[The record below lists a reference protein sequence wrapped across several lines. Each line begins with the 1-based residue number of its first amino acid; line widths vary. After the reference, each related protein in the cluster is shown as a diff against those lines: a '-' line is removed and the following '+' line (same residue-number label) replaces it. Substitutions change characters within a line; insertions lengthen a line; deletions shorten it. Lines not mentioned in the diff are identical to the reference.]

1 MNKKIIFLCMAIFIF
16 TAQSVFAASAG
27 RAEFKVNYF
36 SSSVIARTADS
47 PRTLRIEIGLNKA
60 SDAYKAYASKRSP
73 NELVVDLQKTKLG
86 KVKRSIALPGGLAQ
100 KIQFSGVGSSDS
112 RAVITLPTD
121 AADAN
126 YKVYTLPKDKRTG
139 KPFRIVIDV
148 MDGPAIKS
156 AAGLIGRT
164 ILLDAGHG
172 GSDSGAIGPNGL
184 KEKDVTFAVTNKVKA
199 ILNRSGAKV
208 VMTRASDRDVYGVNA
223 SDSQELQARVDAG
236 RRSGAEL
243 FLSIHANSFTKPAAH
258 GTATYY
264 YAKTARDGM
273 LAKALQKGMVEAGGR
288 YDRGTVEANFYV
300 VKRSNMPAALVE
312 LAFISNPEEE
322 RLLGSDDFQQKLA
335 EGICKGLG
343 EYFAQVKE

>member
-1 MNKKIIFLCMAIFIF
+1 MNKKIIFFCMAIFIF
-16 TAQSVFAASAG
+16 TARVAFAASAE

-36 SSSVIARTADS
+36 SSSIVARTAES

-60 SDAYKAYASKRSP
+60 SDAYKAYAGKRRP
-73 NELVVDLQKTKLG
+73 NELVVDLQRTKLG
-86 KVKRSIALPGGLAQ
+86 KVKRSIDLPGGLAE
-100 KIQFSGVGSSDS
+100 KIQFSGVGSYDS
-112 RAVITLPTD
+112 RAVITLPAD

-126 YKVYTLPKDKRTG
+126 YKIYTLPKDKRAG
-139 KPFRIVIDV
+139 KPFRIVIDI
-148 MDGPAIKS
+148 MDGPAVKS
-156 AAGLIGRT
+156 AAGLTGRT

-236 RRSGAEL
+236 RRSGADL
-243 FLSIHANSFTKPAAH
+243 FLSIHANSFTKPSAH

-264 YAKTARDGM
+264 YAKTARDAM

-300 VKRSNMPAALVE
+300 VKRSSMPAALVE

-335 EGICKGLG
+335 EGICRGLG